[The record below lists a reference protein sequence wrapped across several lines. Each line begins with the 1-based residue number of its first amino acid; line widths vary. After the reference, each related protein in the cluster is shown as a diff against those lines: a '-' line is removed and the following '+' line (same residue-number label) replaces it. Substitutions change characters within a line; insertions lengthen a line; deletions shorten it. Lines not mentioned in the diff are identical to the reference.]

1 MGFPKMTAIG
11 VGLLA
16 ATLTLGGGA
25 AAVSAAQTAHA
36 APNPDRQ
43 AACQEYQDKFAQN
56 LGVTAQKLE
65 DARKATANQI
75 IDERLAA
82 SQITQEQAQK
92 AHERVNSGAGA
103 CAAAGQAN
111 AGPRHQATKEFRQ
124 VELKAVAQ
132 KLGISEQEL
141 VKELRGGKSLAQVA
155 QAHKVGRD
163 DLKATMRT
171 ALQTALTTQVQ
182 AGKVT
187 QQQADKAL
195 AAFDKHADALI
206 DRVWQAKQ

>member
-1 MGFPKMTAIG
+1 MAFPKMTKLG

-25 AAVSAAQTAHA
+25 AAVSAAQSTGA

-43 AACQEYQDKFAQN
+43 ANCQDYQNAFAQN
-56 LGVTAQKLE
+56 LGITTQKLLE
-65 DARKATANQI
+65 TRKATANQI
-75 IDERLAA
+75 IDARLTAG
-82 SQITQEQAQK
+82 QLTQEQAQQ
-92 AHERVNSGAGA
+92 AHDRVNNSAGA
-103 CAAAGQAN
+103 CAAIGQVQ
-111 AGPRHQATKEFRQ
+111 AGPRQQAAKGFRQ
-124 VELKAVAQ
+124 VELRAVAQ

-155 QAHKVGRD
+155 QARNVGRD

-182 AGKVT
+182 NGTIT
-187 QQQADKAL
+187 QQQSDNAL
-195 AAFDKHADALI
+195 AAFDKHADTLI
-206 DRVWQAKQ
+206 DRVWKSKQ